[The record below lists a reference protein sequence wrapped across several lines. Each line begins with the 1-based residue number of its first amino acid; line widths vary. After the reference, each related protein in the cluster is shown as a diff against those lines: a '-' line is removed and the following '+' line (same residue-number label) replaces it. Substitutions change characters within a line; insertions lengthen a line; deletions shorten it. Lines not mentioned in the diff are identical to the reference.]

1 MHSKPIAQERESGAL
16 MVEPDVLAAAEYLER
31 WRYRSSHEPERMLMY
46 AVVDD
51 AITCYQKYSSASK
64 PRGKER
70 FRDVENWLMREKN
83 DWLFS
88 FERICEVLE
97 LNPNY
102 IRAGLMRWRSSAG
115 SRPTKVRLFYVVR
128 PGRRVR
134 KTMRLKGV
142 QCQGARLRV

>member
-1 MHSKPIAQERESGAL
+1 MHSKTVAQERESWTS
-16 MVEPDVLAAAEYLER
+16 MFQPDVLAAAQYLER
-31 WRYRSSHEPERMLMY
+31 WRYRRSHEPERMLMY
-46 AVVDD
+46 AVLED

-97 LNPNY
+97 LNPGY
-102 IRAGLMRWRSSAG
+102 IRAGLARWRSSAAAP
-115 SRPTKVRLFYVVR
+115 PTKLRLFYVVR
-128 PGRRVR
+128 NGRRVR
-134 KTMRLKGV
+134 WACKQAEKN
-142 QCQGARLRV
+142 ARRHLDS